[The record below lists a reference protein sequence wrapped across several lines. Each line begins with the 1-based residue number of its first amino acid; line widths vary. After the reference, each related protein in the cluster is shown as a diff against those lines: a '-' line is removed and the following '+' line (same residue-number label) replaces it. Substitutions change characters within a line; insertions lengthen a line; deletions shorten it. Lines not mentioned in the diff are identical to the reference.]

1 MSTSSSERCTRISP
15 SAVLDDRLE
24 GKDLDWARDHLLR
37 CESCRDRVE
46 DFREMMV
53 RVGRLPSA
61 PIGAL
66 AMDEAYAASIPA
78 EVRAGAASRRRF
90 EMQSLPIDAAIAPAL
105 DLPPQPVRPEVTNV
119 RDMLSDLEREIFRDE
134 PVQDHPTALTPAG
147 AAPARIEPHTADAA
161 EAERPAEIEA
171 IVPAPPVP
179 TFAGSE
185 LRTVDLD
192 SRQAGPQ
199 PAARLEDI
207 QAEELTPPLTEKTP
221 PPLAEKAPPPA
232 SSAHPDTV
240 MRLAVGL
247 GAAACVLL
255 AAFLYEGGLLP
266 RAAHK
271 TRAALPTVSARAFT
285 AASAPPSTTAAP
297 TTPSAPVLFR
307 LGDGVAGG
315 TVYRIRPGT
324 AVAGY
329 TRLVFDI
336 HGHGLPM
343 MVITQPDPLHIAIT
357 FSGATGSALPV
368 RGIRSRQV
376 AAVEPAVQQGPDLVV
391 TVDLARPDRITAFTL
406 PAAGAYPFRLVVDL
420 HTQ

>member
-1 MSTSSSERCTRISP
+1 MSTSSSDRCTRISP

-46 DFREMMV
+46 DFREMMM

-61 PIGAL
+61 PIGAV

-78 EVRAGAASRRRF
+78 EVRVAAASGRRF
-90 EMQSLPIDAAIAPAL
+90 EMQSLPIDAAMEPAL

-119 RDMLSDLEREIFRDE
+119 RDMLSELEREIFRDE
-134 PVQDHPTALTPAG
+134 PVQDHPTALAPAD
-147 AAPARIEPHTADAA
+147 AAPALIEPHADDAA
-161 EAERPAEIEA
+161 QAETPAEIDP
-171 IVPAPPVP
+171 IVLAPAVPP
-179 TFAGSE
+179 FAGSE

-192 SRQAGPQ
+192 SRQPGPQ
-199 PAARLEDI
+199 EAARSEDI
-207 QAEELTPPLTEKTP
+207 QAEQLP
-221 PPLAEKAPPPA
+221 PPLAEETPPPV
-232 SSAHPDTV
+232 SSARPDTV
-240 MRLAVGL
+240 MRVAVGL

-266 RAAHK
+266 RAGHK
-271 TRAALPTVSARAFT
+271 TGAVVPTVSGRAFT
-285 AASAPPSTTAAP
+285 AASAPPSATASPA
-297 TTPSAPVLFR
+297 TASGPVLFR

-324 AVAGY
+324 AIAGY

-343 MVITQPDPLHIAIT
+343 MVITQPDAMHIAIT
-357 FSGATGSALPV
+357 FSGATGAALPV
-368 RGIRSRQV
+368 RGIRSFQV
-376 AAVEPAVQQGPDLVV
+376 AAVEPAVQQGPDLVI
-391 TVDLARPDRITAFTL
+391 TVDLARPDRVTAFTL

-420 HTQ
+420 HTS